1 MDDKAEAK
9 YQTVIRRL
17 QSDLLAAE
25 MREQFYAETL
35 VNYAQKFKEMK
46 ANVKRTKT
54 NGRSKAANED
64 GNSKA

>member
-35 VNYAQKFKEMK
+35 VNYAQKFEEMK
-46 ANVKRTKT
+46 ANVKRTKI
-54 NGRSKAANED
+54 NGRSKTAN
-64 GNSKA
+64 

>member
-35 VNYAQKFKEMK
+35 VNYAQKFEEMK

-54 NGRSKAANED
+54 NGRSKTAN
-64 GNSKA
+64 

>member
-35 VNYAQKFKEMK
+35 VN
-46 ANVKRTKT
+46 
-54 NGRSKAANED
+54 
-64 GNSKA
+64 